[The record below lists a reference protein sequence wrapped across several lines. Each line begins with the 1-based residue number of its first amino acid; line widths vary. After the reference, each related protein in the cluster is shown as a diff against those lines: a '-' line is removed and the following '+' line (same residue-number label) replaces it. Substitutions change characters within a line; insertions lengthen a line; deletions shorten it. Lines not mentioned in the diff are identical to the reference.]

1 MSKNRKSSVKD
12 FGNQFTK
19 HHKLGG
25 FWSSRKMIIDTVK
38 PFNLKRIKNK
48 IICEVGVGSGRILSN
63 LETFNPKQI
72 FAIEPSKAIKVAK
85 KNIRNKKKIKF
96 YNIPGQNMKF
106 KNKFDYVFSLG
117 VIHHIP
123 EYNLVLKKIHR
134 SLKKDGK
141 FIIWV
146 YGYENNE
153 VYVFIFDNLRK
164 IFCYF
169 PDPILN
175 IISKFFTC
183 LTYIYGPLSKIFN
196 LPLKKYFVEIF
207 DKCEFDK
214 RNYIIFD
221 QLNPS
226 FSKYFK
232 KNELEQTL
240 ESRGFKILNIRH
252 RHKYSWTAI
261 CSK

>member
-1 MSKNRKSSVKD
+1 MSSSKKSSIKD

-19 HHKLGG
+19 HNKLGG
-25 FWSSRKMIIDTVK
+25 YWSSKKMIVDTVR
-38 PFNLKRIKNK
+38 PFNLNLIKNK
-48 IICEVGVGSGRILSN
+48 IICEIGVGSGRILRN
-63 LETFNPKQI
+63 LEIFKPKLI
-72 FAIEPSKAIKVAK
+72 YAVEPSKAIKVAK
-85 KNIRNKKKIKF
+85 KNVHNKKNIKF
-96 YNIPGQNMKF
+96 YNVKGQDLKF

-123 EYNLVLKKIHR
+123 EYKDVLKKIHQ
-134 SLKKDGK
+134 SLKKNGK

-153 VYVFIFDNLRK
+153 LYVLIFNNLRK
-164 IFCYF
+164 ILRFF
-169 PDPILN
+169 PDPLLN
-175 IISKFFTC
+175 IISIILTC
-183 LTYIYGPLSKIFN
+183 FTYIYGPLSKIFN
-196 LPLKKYFVEIF
+196 LPLKEYFNEIF
-207 DKCEFDK
+207 NKCEFEK

-232 KNELEQTL
+232 KSELENTL
-240 ESRGFKILNIRH
+240 KKSGFKILKIRH